1 MKKFL
6 CSLCT
11 SLLLTYA
18 VAAPLNST
26 TCNLNADSPSPFAFY
41 IAVEDD

>member
-6 CSLCT
+6 CGLCT
-11 SLLLTYA
+11 SLFLTYV
-18 VAAPLNST
+18 VAAPLNSAV
-26 TCNLNADSPSPFAFY
+26 CNLNADSPFAFY